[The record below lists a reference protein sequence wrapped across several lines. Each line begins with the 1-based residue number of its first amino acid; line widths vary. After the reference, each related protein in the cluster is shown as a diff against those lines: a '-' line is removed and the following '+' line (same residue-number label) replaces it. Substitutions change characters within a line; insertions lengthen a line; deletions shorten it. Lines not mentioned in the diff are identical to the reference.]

1 MIPEEQEK
9 ATAMHAHPHR
19 VNSDGV
25 RWLVNLAE
33 REAKR
38 ADAAI
43 SAERAAWKTEKA
55 RLLKALGMC
64 GCDWCAAHPDP
75 TENDELMDKFFAAH
89 PETPEGKAL
98 VEKMMQRMHE
108 RFTRLGDAAK
118 AREEEREKCAKT
130 VEPYLKW
137 LAAKIREGA

>member
-1 MIPEEQEK
+1 MTPEE
-9 ATAMHAHPHR
+9 R
-19 VNSDGV
+19 
-25 RWLVNLAE
+25 AE
-33 REAKR
+33 LIFPKLHSIDICEGGNGWEVPIKLIADHIRE
-38 ADAAI
+38 AI